1 MLIGAQLHELDSSFS
16 TYHYIL
22 ATIVCNPPAPGCYLN
37 ECQVYP
43 EIESVRQEFYSI
55 FDKNLIDLVTFKQW
69 TAVDRSSLETVSQ
82 QSDDLIETFCEKLE
96 AHSFIASQQSKFFD
110 ESKSSLKP
118 DEIICAD
125 FWENYAFILQC
136 SAHGFLWNNAQA
148 TIHPFVTYYRESDSS
163 QYNNLTF

>member
-1 MLIGAQLHELDSSFS
+1 MFRNISFCATPRNCTNTSRQIILSNVLVFQICRATLKEL
-16 TYHYIL
+16 
-22 ATIVCNPPAPGCYLN
+22 
-37 ECQVYP
+37 
-43 EIESVRQEFYSI
+43 YSC
-55 FDKNLIDLVTFKQW
+55 FKQW

-163 QYNNLTF
+163 LYNNLTFFLYPTL